1 MLKTM
6 KNKFRFS
13 LLTLGLSALLFAGC
27 SKAPQAEIDETNV
40 AIQEAAAAE
49 AELYANVN
57 YVALTD
63 SMNSVMV
70 LIESKKSKFIA
81 SYSDEKEKLLQL
93 KEFALEIKEEAVV
106 AKQQMKDEV
115 TMMVAE
121 VKTRIAENRTLM
133 TQAPR
138 GKEGTTALLAIKEE
152 VNVIENSL
160 TEVEGM
166 VENGLIIPA
175 LDKVKAAKE
184 KAASINTELSEVIA
198 KYKANVRR

>member
-1 MLKTM
+1 MLKKM
-6 KNKFRFS
+6 KNKFRIS

-27 SKAPQAEIDETNV
+27 SKAPQAEIDETNM

-49 AELYANVN
+49 ADLYAKDN

-93 KEFALEIKEEAVV
+93 KEYALEIKDEAAV
-106 AKQQMKDEV
+106 AKQQMKDDI

-121 VKTRIAENRTLM
+121 VKTRLDENRALIA
-133 TQAPR
+133 QAPR

-152 VNVIENSL
+152 VNVIDNSL

-166 VENGLIIPA
+166 VEKGLIIPA
-175 LDKVKAAKE
+175 HDKVKAAKE
-184 KAASINTELSEVIA
+184 KAASINAELTAVIA
-198 KYKANVRR
+198 KYKANVRK